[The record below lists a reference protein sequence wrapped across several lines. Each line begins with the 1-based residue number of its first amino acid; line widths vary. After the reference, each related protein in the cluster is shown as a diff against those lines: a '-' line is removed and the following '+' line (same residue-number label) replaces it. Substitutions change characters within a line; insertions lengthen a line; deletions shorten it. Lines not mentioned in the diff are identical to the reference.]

1 MSSQSQ
7 YEGMLVYNAKAD
19 DTNVGKSGV
28 VDYYFLDGDNLS
40 SKTAEFRINRVTGVI
55 RAEVEF
61 DREEQDTYFVS

>member
-1 MSSQSQ
+1 M
-7 YEGMLVYNAKAD
+7 YNAKAD